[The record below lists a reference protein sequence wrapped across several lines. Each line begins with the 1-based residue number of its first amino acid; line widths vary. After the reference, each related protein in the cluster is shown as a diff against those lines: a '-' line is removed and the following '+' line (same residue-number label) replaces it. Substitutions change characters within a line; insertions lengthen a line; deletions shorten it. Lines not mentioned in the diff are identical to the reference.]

1 MPNYNPEKSVKYYV
15 IVKIKMRTMR
25 KCEISSPEQRPSSML
40 QMLCELFL
48 FPFRYTSGTT
58 CIGQKIH
65 TCIMPGTFFFFYRIL
80 LQLFTLEILRIQNNE
95 SSNVNYHA
103 KMHFINLSDGFNL
116 AVI

>member
-1 MPNYNPEKSVKYYV
+1 MLNYNPEKSVKYYV
-15 IVKIKMRTMR
+15 IVTIKMRTMR

-65 TCIMPGTFFFFYRIL
+65 TCIMPGTFFF
-80 LQLFTLEILRIQNNE
+80 LQDFATALYFGD
-95 SSNVNYHA
+95 S
-103 KMHFINLSDGFNL
+103 
-116 AVI
+116 

>member
-1 MPNYNPEKSVKYYV
+1 MLNYNPEKSVKYYV
-15 IVKIKMRTMR
+15 IVTIKMRTMR

-65 TCIMPGTFFFFYRIL
+65 TCIMPGTFFFFFTGFCYSSLLWRFLEYKIMRAVMSIIMQRCIL
-80 LQLFTLEILRIQNNE
+80 LIYLMVLTWL
-95 SSNVNYHA
+95 
-103 KMHFINLSDGFNL
+103 
-116 AVI
+116 